1 MKRVLRKLFFLND
14 LRYAKWHVK
23 ILFAAIAFTIIVTVM
38 WFTWSIVDDLI
49 RREQRIIHLYAEIYK
64 HFTQSWS
71 ENTENINIDDYL
83 FFIDEITPSITFPVI
98 VTDEEDKPFEPFET
112 WSLNIKIDTS
122 WSLKKQRD
130 FMQDY
135 VGDMRANYPPII
147 ITEGNQ
153 DGKVLA
159 KFYYTHA
166 SLIDRLR
173 YFPIVAI
180 FVVAIFV
187 VIAYTAFSSFRK
199 NEQSRV
205 WVGMSKEAAHQ
216 LGTPLSSLLAWME
229 ILKYEENDP
238 SSIKETIR
246 EMESDVNRLNIIATR
261 FSKIGATP
269 EKMKQDLAE
278 LVENVSLYFEKR
290 LPHLGKKVQI
300 IRNLPEGKI
309 VFVNRDLFT
318 WVIENL
324 LKNAA
329 EAIEEKKGTIEIST
343 DKKSDKKIL
352 ILIKDSGKGMHS
364 SLKRQVF
371 SPGFTTKKR
380 GWGLGLSLCRRIVEE
395 YHEGL
400 IYIKETSPGKGTTF
414 AIELPLQNED

>member
-1 MKRVLRKLFFLND
+1 MKRTLRKLFFLND
-14 LRYAKWHVK
+14 LSYAKWHIK
-23 ILFAAIAFTIIVTVM
+23 LLFATIAFTIIVTVM

-71 ENTENINIDDYL
+71 ENTDNINIDDYL

-98 VTDEEDKPFEPFET
+98 VTDEDSKPFEPFDT
-112 WSLNIKIDTS
+112 WSLNVEIDTS
-122 WSLKKQRD
+122 LSLQKQRA
-130 FMQDY
+130 FMQEY
-135 VGDMRANYPPII
+135 VGDMAENYAPII

-153 DGKVLA
+153 DGKILA

-180 FVVAIFV
+180 IVVTIFV
-187 VIAYTAFSSFRK
+187 IIAYSAFSSFRK

-229 ILKYEENDP
+229 ILKYSENDP
-238 SSIKETIR
+238 SSIKETIK

-261 FSKIGATP
+261 FSKIGSTP
-269 EKMKQDLAE
+269 EKVKQDLGY
-278 LVENVSLYFEKR
+278 LVENVSSYFEKR

-300 IRNLPEGKI
+300 IRDLPDGMI
-309 VFVNRDLFT
+309 VFVNPDLFT

-329 EAIEEKKGTIEIST
+329 EAIEEKKGIIEISS
-343 DKKSDKKIL
+343 DRSSDKKIT
-352 ILIKDSGKGMHS
+352 ILLKDSGKGMTS
-364 SLKRQVF
+364 NLKHQVF

-380 GWGLGLSLCRRIVEE
+380 GWGLGLSLCKRIVEE

-400 IYIKETSPGKGTTF
+400 IFVKDTAPGKGTTF
-414 AIELPLQNED
+414 AIELPLENT